1 MKRITWGAFALIVL
15 LSAGTLMWAQAKYPV
30 QPRGV
35 ATDIKKAD
43 LDAFF
48 AKMVA
53 GNVVDEA
60 VRTFD
65 MAGTHRVGVA
75 ILHYAPTKPDAKPTT
90 NAPEHDVISEVYYVI
105 KGSGTLVTGGTLVD
119 AKPNDPASRGAK
131 ELFGPGWGGTFK
143 DVVSRKINAGDTII
157 IPPHTPHNIFDVT
170 SEMEILTIR
179 IDPSNTIAVK

>member
-1 MKRITWGAFALIVL
+1 
-15 LSAGTLMWAQAKYPV
+15 MWAQAQYPV
-30 QPRGV
+30 QSRGA

-53 GNVVDEA
+53 GNVTDEA

-90 NAPEHDVISEVYYVI
+90 NAPEHNVIFAATTSPAPR
-105 KGSGTLVTGGTLVD
+105 SAVT
-119 AKPNDPASRGAK
+119 
-131 ELFGPGWGGTFK
+131 
-143 DVVSRKINAGDTII
+143 
-157 IPPHTPHNIFDVT
+157 PP
-170 SEMEILTIR
+170 
-179 IDPSNTIAVK
+179 